1 MQAVENLK
9 STKMQNMP
17 IVKLILSMSLPA
29 MLSMFVLALYNI
41 VDSIFVAKYH
51 AKALDALSIVFP
63 LQQLTTA
70 FAVGLAVGT
79 NAYVS
84 RKLGQKKNAE
94 ATLTAQTGLF
104 IALVSGVVF
113 MILGLTISRPFMKAF
128 TADEET
134 IAFGVTY
141 LRIVMGLSI
150 FVFIEIM
157 CNRVLQATGNMK
169 IPMLCQLVGA
179 IVNIVFDPIL
189 IFTFNMGVMGAA
201 IATVFGQFCAML
213 LALFAFKFSKQ
224 DVTVFFDKNFRLK
237 ASIVRGIIKIGLP
250 VTIMNAVTA
259 FVTTIMNV
267 IIKAYQSAIT
277 ILGIFF
283 KLQSFVFMPVFGL
296 TQGILPILS
305 YNYGAK
311 NKQRFM
317 STYRYS
323 LLFGIAI
330 MLVGTLIFQLLPS
343 QLLAMFNAGG
353 ELLTNGIVALRI
365 ISISFIAASF
375 AILSSVMVQALRMG
389 TFSMI
394 VSLMRQLFIIIPLAL
409 IFSKLWGLNGVW
421 IAYPVAEFLV
431 GIFFLFALR
440 PILHSKFKGF
450 ESEPQPIEGAK
461 QNA

>member
-1 MQAVENLK
+1 
-9 STKMQNMP
+9 
-17 IVKLILSMSLPA
+17 

-41 VDSIFVAKYH
+41 VDSIFVARYN

-63 LQQLTTA
+63 LQQLMTA

-104 IALVSGVVF
+104 MALISGAIFLV
-113 MILGLTISRPFMKAF
+113 LGLTITEPFMRAF
-128 TADEET
+128 TGDEET

-169 IPMLCQLVGA
+169 IPMLCQLLGA
-179 IVNIVFDPIL
+179 IINIIFDPLL
-189 IFTFNMGVMGAA
+189 IFTFNLGVLGAA

-213 LALFAFKFSKQ
+213 LALLAFKFGKQ
-224 DVTVFFDKNFRLK
+224 DVGIFFDKSFRLK
-237 ASIVRGIIKIGLP
+237 SPIIRGIVKIGLP
-250 VTIMNAVTA
+250 VIVMNAVSA
-259 FVTTIMNV
+259 FVTTIMNA
-267 IIKAYQSAIT
+267 IIKGYQSAIT
-277 ILGIFF
+277 ILGIYF
-283 KLQSFVFMPVFGL
+283 KLQGFVFMPVFGL
-296 TQGILPILS
+296 TQGVLPILS

-311 NKQRFM
+311 NKHRFM
-317 STYRYS
+317 SAYRYS
-323 LLFGIAI
+323 ILFGLAI
-330 MLVGTLIFQLLPS
+330 MVVGTLIFQLFPA
-343 QLLAMFNAGG
+343 QLMAMFSANGN
-353 ELLTNGIVALRI
+353 LLNNGIIALRI
-365 ISISFIAASF
+365 ISSSFIITAF

-389 TFSMI
+389 TFSLI
-394 VSLMRQLFIIIPLAL
+394 VSLMRQLVLIIPFAL
-409 IFSKLWGLNGVW
+409 IFSKLWGLSGVW
-421 IAYPVAEFLV
+421 IAYPASEFLV

-440 PILHSKFKGF
+440 PIFRAKFKDF
-450 ESEPQPIEGAK
+450 HSEPNIPQGVK

>member
-1 MQAVENLK
+1 
-9 STKMQNMP
+9 
-17 IVKLILSMSLPA
+17 

-41 VDSIFVAKYH
+41 VDSIFVARYN

-63 LQQLTTA
+63 LQQLMTA

-104 IALVSGVVF
+104 MALISGAIFLV
-113 MILGLTISRPFMKAF
+113 LGLTITEPFMRAF
-128 TADEET
+128 TGDEET

-169 IPMLCQLVGA
+169 IPMLCQLLGA
-179 IVNIVFDPIL
+179 IINIIFDPLL
-189 IFTFNMGVMGAA
+189 IFTFNLGVLGAA

-213 LALFAFKFSKQ
+213 LALLAFKFGKQ
-224 DVTVFFDKNFRLK
+224 DVGIFFDKSFRLK
-237 ASIVRGIIKIGLP
+237 SPIIRGIVKIGLP
-250 VTIMNAVTA
+250 VIVMNAVSA
-259 FVTTIMNV
+259 FVTTIMNA
-267 IIKAYQSAIT
+267 IIKGYQSAIT
-277 ILGIFF
+277 ILGIYF
-283 KLQSFVFMPVFGL
+283 KLQGFVFMPVFGL
-296 TQGILPILS
+296 TQGVLPILS

-311 NKQRFM
+311 NKHRFM
-317 STYRYS
+317 SAYRYS
-323 LLFGIAI
+323 ILFGLAI
-330 MLVGTLIFQLLPS
+330 MVVGTLIFQLFPA
-343 QLLAMFNAGG
+343 QLMAMFSANGD
-353 ELLTNGIVALRI
+353 LLNNGIIALRI
-365 ISISFIAASF
+365 ISSSFIITAF

-389 TFSMI
+389 TFSLI
-394 VSLMRQLFIIIPLAL
+394 VSLMRQLVLIIPFAL
-409 IFSKLWGLNGVW
+409 IFSKLWGLSGVW
-421 IAYPVAEFLV
+421 IAYPASEFLV

-440 PILHSKFKGF
+440 PIFRAKFKDF
-450 ESEPQPIEGAK
+450 DSEPNIPQGVK

>member
-1 MQAVENLK
+1 
-9 STKMQNMP
+9 
-17 IVKLILSMSLPA
+17 

-41 VDSIFVAKYH
+41 VDSIFVARYN

-63 LQQLTTA
+63 LQQLMTA

-104 IALVSGVVF
+104 MALISGAIFLV
-113 MILGLTISRPFMKAF
+113 LGLTITEPFMRAF
-128 TADEET
+128 TGDEET

-169 IPMLCQLVGA
+169 IPMLCQLLGA
-179 IVNIVFDPIL
+179 IINIIFDPLL
-189 IFTFNMGVMGAA
+189 IFTFNLGVLGAA

-213 LALFAFKFSKQ
+213 LALLAFKFGKQ
-224 DVTVFFDKNFRLK
+224 DVGIFFDKSFRLK
-237 ASIVRGIIKIGLP
+237 SPIIRGIVKIGLP
-250 VTIMNAVTA
+250 VIVMNAVSA
-259 FVTTIMNV
+259 FVTTIMNA
-267 IIKAYQSAIT
+267 IIKGYQSAIT
-277 ILGIFF
+277 ILGIYF
-283 KLQSFVFMPVFGL
+283 KLQGFVFMPVFGL
-296 TQGILPILS
+296 TQGVLPILS

-311 NKQRFM
+311 NKHRFM
-317 STYRYS
+317 SAYRYS
-323 LLFGIAI
+323 ILFGLAI
-330 MLVGTLIFQLLPS
+330 MVVGTLIFQLFPA
-343 QLLAMFNAGG
+343 QLMAMFSANGN
-353 ELLTNGIVALRI
+353 LLNNGIIALRI
-365 ISISFIAASF
+365 ISSSFIITAF

-389 TFSMI
+389 TFSLI
-394 VSLMRQLFIIIPLAL
+394 VSLMRQLLLIIPFAL
-409 IFSKLWGLNGVW
+409 IFSKLWGLSGVW
-421 IAYPVAEFLV
+421 IAYPASEFLV

-440 PILHSKFKGF
+440 PIFRAKFKDF
-450 ESEPQPIEGAK
+450 HSEPNIPQGVK

>member
-1 MQAVENLK
+1 
-9 STKMQNMP
+9 
-17 IVKLILSMSLPA
+17 

-41 VDSIFVAKYH
+41 VDSIFVARYN

-63 LQQLTTA
+63 LQQLMTA

-104 IALVSGVVF
+104 MALISGAIFLV
-113 MILGLTISRPFMKAF
+113 LGLTITEPFMRAF
-128 TADEET
+128 TGDEET

-169 IPMLCQLVGA
+169 IPMLCQLLGA
-179 IVNIVFDPIL
+179 IINIIFDPLL
-189 IFTFNMGVMGAA
+189 IFTFNLGVLGAA

-213 LALFAFKFSKQ
+213 LALLAFKFGKQ
-224 DVTVFFDKNFRLK
+224 DVGIFFDKSFRLK
-237 ASIVRGIIKIGLP
+237 SPIIRGIVKIGLP
-250 VTIMNAVTA
+250 VIVMNAVSA
-259 FVTTIMNV
+259 FVTTIMNA
-267 IIKAYQSAIT
+267 IIKGYQSAIT
-277 ILGIFF
+277 ILGIYF
-283 KLQSFVFMPVFGL
+283 KLQGFVFMPVFGL
-296 TQGILPILS
+296 TQGVLPILS

-311 NKQRFM
+311 NKHRFM
-317 STYRYS
+317 SAYRYS
-323 LLFGIAI
+323 ILFGLAI
-330 MLVGTLIFQLLPS
+330 MVVGTLIFQLFPA
-343 QLLAMFNAGG
+343 QLMAMFSANGN
-353 ELLTNGIVALRI
+353 LLNNGIIALRI
-365 ISISFIAASF
+365 ISSSFIITAF

-389 TFSMI
+389 TFSLI
-394 VSLMRQLFIIIPLAL
+394 VSLMRQLVLIIPFAL
-409 IFSKLWGLNGVW
+409 IFSKLWGLSGVW
-421 IAYPVAEFLV
+421 IAYPASEFLV

-440 PILHSKFKGF
+440 PIFRAKFKDF
-450 ESEPQPIEGAK
+450 DSEPNIPQGVK